1 MGEFALDPRIT
12 ASSHAVASLALSE
25 LRLQDDGRFPWAVLV
40 PRVAGAVELADLPW
54 ADQIVLLE
62 EIAVAGRWVRAVGAV
77 WGLAVDKLNIA
88 NLGNVTPQLHWHVVG
103 RRAADPCWP
112 GPVWG
117 QGTAQALSEGQ
128 IAAARAAFAG
138 LRP

>member
-1 MGEFALDPRIT
+1 VGEFALDPRIT

-40 PRVAGAVELADLPW
+40 PRVAGAVELADLPR
-54 ADQIVLLE
+54 ADQQVLLD
-62 EIAVAGRWVRAVGAV
+62 EIAAAARWVRAVGTA

-117 QGTAQALSEGQ
+117 QGTAVYLSPAQVE
-128 IAAARAAFAG
+128 AARAAWAA
-138 LRP
+138 LAR